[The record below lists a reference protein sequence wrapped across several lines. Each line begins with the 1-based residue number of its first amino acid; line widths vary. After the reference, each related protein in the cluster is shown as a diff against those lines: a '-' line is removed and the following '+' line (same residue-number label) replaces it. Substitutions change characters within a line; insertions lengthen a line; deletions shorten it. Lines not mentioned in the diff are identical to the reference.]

1 MLITN
6 RYSIATP
13 APVLATNDANVNTG
27 ITGSTWGGCNPSTQG
42 ATGNAG
48 VGNGFTNITT
58 VNVFTDQVIGKL
70 IQVQFT
76 GALTAGQDNYVRVP
90 LSQLGITLNK
100 AILGA
105 AIMGVYDTN
114 ATENND
120 TPTPSWINVGSGLA
134 LISVIKDAL
143 MVRIPNGNQALF
155 QNKIASILLIY
166 N

>member
-27 ITGSTWGGCNPSTQG
+27 ITGSTWGGCNPTAQG
-42 ATGNAG
+42 ATGNAAA
-48 VGNGFTNITT
+48 GNGLTNIAT
-58 VNVFTDQVIGKL
+58 VNTFTDQVISK
-70 IQVQFT
+70 IVQVSFT
-76 GALTAGQDNYVRVP
+76 GALTAGVDNYVRIP
-90 LSQLGITLNK
+90 LTQLNITGNK

-105 AIMGVYDTN
+105 AIVGVYNTN
-114 ATENND
+114 AVEGNN

-134 LISVIKDAL
+134 LISVIKDAVVVKIL
-143 MVRIPNGNQALF
+143 NGNQALF
-155 QNKIASILLIY
+155 QNKIASILLMY